1 MENSG
6 VIVAPKRDDWEIKE
20 DTRALKRTIAILKDP
35 VRLKEVQ
42 EYIKNER
49 SEDKAM
55 DLIVD
60 GKLSEALG
68 ISEVSENEKE

>member
-1 MENSG
+1 MMD
-6 VIVAPKRDDWEIKE
+6 APMVSRRDEWEIKE
-20 DTRALKRTIAILKDP
+20 DVRALKRAIAILKDP
-35 VRLKEVQ
+35 ARLKEVQ
-42 EYIKNER
+42 DCIKNER

-68 ISEVSENEKE
+68 FSEELENEKE

>member
-1 MENSG
+1 MNGSPQ
-6 VIVAPKRDDWEIKE
+6 VLVSKRDEWEIK
-20 DTRALKRTIAILKDP
+20 DDVRALKRAIAILKEP
-35 VRLKEVQ
+35 GRLKEVQ
-42 EYIKNER
+42 DHIKSER

-68 ISEVSENEKE
+68 FSEASENEKV

>member
-1 MENSG
+1 MNE
-6 VIVAPKRDDWEIKE
+6 APMVSKRDEWDIKE
-20 DTRALKRTIAILKDP
+20 DVRALKRAIAILKDP
-35 VRLKEVQ
+35 SRLKEVQ
-42 EYIKNER
+42 DCIKNER

-68 ISEVSENEKE
+68 ISEASENEKE

>member
-1 MENSG
+1 MMD
-6 VIVAPKRDDWEIKE
+6 APTVSRRDEWEIKE
-20 DTRALKRTIAILKDP
+20 DVRALKRAIAILKDP
-35 VRLKEVQ
+35 SRLKEVQ
-42 EYIKNER
+42 KCIKKER

-68 ISEVSENEKE
+68 ISEEMENEKE